1 MEILK
6 NTFSLGIYT
15 FECVE
20 QGTYNNNKYSKSY
33 HRKYGGVWEKEKS
46 YVLVNKDGEFFKKIE
61 VDNFKGNVLNKI
73 LPVLIDAD
81 KIISDVPLYVR
92 INKYYEAE
100 LIKSICG
107 YNIYKRSLLN
117 QFYDYVIVSHD
128 KLTYH
133 DQELKNLFLGLK
145 EKIKTAALKSQ
156 NKLVNYK
163 IVRSLGFCKAGIKE
177 VADYLNLDT
186 SKNYNISEIEDIFKN
201 NNLTELSQFKKDFL
215 IFCNYYNINTDILKG
230 LD

>member
-20 QGTYNNNKYSKSY
+20 QGTYNNNKYSKGY
-33 HRKYGGVWEKEKS
+33 HRKYGGVWEKEKAFIII
-46 YVLVNKDGEFFKKIE
+46 NKNNQFFKKVE
-61 VDNFKGNVLNKI
+61 VDNFKGD
-73 LPVLIDAD
+73 LIV
-81 KIISDVPLYVR
+81 KIIKALDLIPNSNIPLYIR
-92 INKYYEAE
+92 INSAYDAI
-100 LIKSICG
+100 LIKSIRG
-107 YNIYKRSLLN
+107 YKIYKRTILD
-117 QFYDYVIVSHD
+117 QFYDYVIVSPD

-133 DQELKNLFLGLK
+133 DENLKNLFIGLK
-145 EKIKTAALKSQ
+145 EKIKTAALKSE

-163 IVRSLGFCKAGIKE
+163 ILRSLGFCKSGITE
-177 VADYLNLDT
+177 VANYLNLDT
-186 SKNYNISEIEDIFKN
+186 RKNYNISEIEDIFKN

>member
-6 NTFSLGIYT
+6 NTFSLGVYT
-15 FECVE
+15 FKCVE
-20 QGTYNNNKYSKSY
+20 QGTYNNKKYSKSY

-46 YVLVNKDGEFFKKIE
+46 YVVVNKNNELVKKIE

-73 LPVLIDAD
+73 LPLLIDAD

-92 INKYYEAE
+92 INKYYGAE
-100 LIKSICG
+100 LIKSIND
-107 YNIYKRSLLN
+107 YTIYKRTILD
-117 QFYDYVIVSHD
+117 QFYDYVIVSPD

-133 DQELKNLFLGLK
+133 DTDFKNLFSGLR
-145 EKIKTAALKSQ
+145 EKIKTAELKSE
-156 NKLVNYK
+156 NKLVNYR
-163 IVRSLGFCKAGIKE
+163 ILRSLGFCKAGIKE

-186 SKNYNISEIEDIFKN
+186 RKNYNISEIEDIFKN
-201 NNLTELSQFKKDFL
+201 NDLNNLNQFKRDFY
-215 IFCNYYNINTDILKG
+215 IFCNYYGIDINILKG